1 MEYYENI
8 HCVEGDFMGDINL
21 YKPEFNLERDTFLG
35 TKEVKTK
42 KLFYLSKMAQDEQW
56 NYSGEN
62 ENKILYNYLCYTKE
76 EKKWKKCHKR
86 RKYDNGK
93 GGVIMNDVMKG
104 LLIVL
109 VIIYVISP
117 IDFVPGPVDDF
128 IVILL
133 GLASQKKIE
142 NKQ

>member
-1 MEYYENI
+1 
-8 HCVEGDFMGDINL
+8 
-21 YKPEFNLERDTFLG
+21 
-35 TKEVKTK
+35 
-42 KLFYLSKMAQDEQW
+42 
-56 NYSGEN
+56 
-62 ENKILYNYLCYTKE
+62 
-76 EKKWKKCHKR
+76 
-86 RKYDNGK
+86 
-93 GGVIMNDVMKG
+93 MNDVMKG
-104 LLIVL
+104 MLIVL